1 MAERAARIAEADAAV
16 TEDAAFIPLARPVR
30 WSLVAQRLR
39 QWTANPRGTHPLN
52 HLRADP
58 N

>member
-1 MAERAARIAEADAAV
+1 MVQRAARIAEADIAV
-16 TEDAAFIPLARPVR
+16 SEEAAFIPLTRPVR
-30 WSLVAQRLR
+30 WSLVGQRLR